1 MTNPTTT
8 IAILRRELR
17 ASMGDR
23 GKLSKLHSTLTDTIN
38 RSYGEEKAALV
49 KFRDEVKEALNCRV
63 DNW

>member
-1 MTNPTTT
+1 MTNISTS

-23 GKLSKLHSTLTDTIN
+23 SKLSKLHSVLTDTIN
-38 RSYGEEKAALV
+38 RSYGEEKVALV
-49 KFRDEVKEALNCRV
+49 KFREEVKEALNCRV